1 MRSSKEGLAYFSVWE
16 SETSQKVGEPQGK
29 LSQKI
34 VPWINW
40 RLTFGSLESTLEHA
54 FPDRPGPL
62 QAGRV
67 FQSPGKAL
75 ARETSALPCASARS
89 AVGSQRGFGH

>member
-54 FPDRPGPL
+54 FPDRPRPP
-62 QAGRV
+62 AGRACFSEPRESV
-67 FQSPGKAL
+67 GG
-75 ARETSALPCASARS
+75 ETSALPCASARS
-89 AVGSQRGFGH
+89 AVGSQCGFGH